1 MHCHGVYLLACDI
14 FEIVQELITLY
25 VEFGGKG
32 ILAACFLIVKHSEY
46 WQLICLRKL
55 EEAIIVNSE
64 VWELD

>member
-1 MHCHGVYLLACDI
+1 MHCHGVYLLVCDI
-14 FEIVQELITLY
+14 FQIVQELVTLY
-25 VEFGGKG
+25 VEFGGNG
-32 ILAACFLIVKHSEY
+32 IAAACFLIEKHSEY